1 MLVMWLSLTQHL
13 PDLIR
18 LPSALLKGRLEA
30 VLRLEWAEGGG
41 PGRGVA
47 VVEKGVQTGGLFAA
61 GVGFCRLK
69 GGVLG

>member
-1 MLVMWLSLTQHL
+1 MLVMCLSLTQHP

-18 LPSALLKGRLEA
+18 LQSALLKGRLEA
-30 VLRLEWAEGGG
+30 VLKLEWVEGGG
-41 PGRGVA
+41 HGRGVA
-47 VVEKGVQTGGLFAA
+47 AAGKGVQTGGLFAA